1 MAPETSLVNSE
12 QRSAHPPAG
21 RAHSPRDVLINFP
34 KEEYRSDSF
43 LELFRLDF
51 SMHAAGTVAMLQT
64 RLVPRQLA
72 HRLPVSLW
80 CAG

>member
-1 MAPETSLVNSE
+1 MTPETSLVNSGA
-12 QRSAHPPAG
+12 QKRTPSG
-21 RAHSPRDVLINFP
+21 RARPFPGGVLINFP

-72 HRLPVSLW
+72 HHLPVSLW
-80 CAG
+80 CTG